1 MNQVIG
7 IDKFADEIQKIAEGY
22 VEEVNKAV
30 AEVLPKV
37 GKDAVK
43 ELKQTSPKK
52 TGRYA
57 KGWTSKVEKERL
69 STSISIYNKDRYQL
83 THLLEKGHAKV
94 NGGRVPA
101 HPHIKPAE
109 DHAADNA
116 VKQIKEKVKR

>member
-69 STSISIYNKDRYQL
+69 STSVSIYNKDRYQL

>member
-7 IDKFADEIQKIAEGY
+7 IDKLADEIQKIAEGY

-30 AEVLPKV
+30 EEVLPKV

-43 ELKQTSPKK
+43 ELKQTSPKR
-52 TGRYA
+52 TGKYA

-69 STSISIYNKDRYQL
+69 STSVSIYNKDRYQL
-83 THLLEKGHAKV
+83 THLLEKGHAKRG
-94 NGGRVPA
+94 GGRVPG

-109 DHAADNA
+109 EHASDKAI
-116 VKQIKEKVKR
+116 KQIKEKIKR